1 MLKKYQ
7 ILIIKRYFKAFITIF
22 IGLTVFFT
30 GVDFASNIGKLPD
43 SANLKVLFAVN
54 RLMYFTSF
62 TFGLSLMFALISS
75 MVSLIKENEL
85 VVLYSLG
92 ASKKLVLKPF
102 LIMITI
108 FIAIFWILNNNPT
121 FVSAKQ
127 VSDNIKKYGQVSK
140 YENNLFLKSKDNY
153 IFIKKLNKYKKEGTN
168 IEIFE
173 TKGVDLKRVIKA
185 QKGVFKDN
193 YWLLSD
199 VKIITKPTVDDT
211 VLNKKLKV
219 EKVDS
224 MKVLNGFKPTI
235 MDSLYKGSQGLTIS
249 DDIEAISLLKD
260 KGLSITTIK
269 ANLYQAI
276 FFPLF
281 SLFLGVILFFKLPIQ
296 RRGENLAMLS
306 AGLYFIAL
314 ITWGVLY
321 MLIEIS
327 RNGAVIPEVGII
339 LPIFLLGVY
348 SYFFYK
354 RKVTSF

>member
-7 ILIIKRYFKAFITIF
+7 ILIIRRYFKAFITIF

-62 TFGLSLMFALISS
+62 TFGLSLVFALISS
-75 MVSLIKENEL
+75 MIFFIKENEL

-102 LIMITI
+102 LIMMSI
-108 FIAIFWILNNNPT
+108 FITLFWILNNNPT

-127 VSDNIKKYGQVSK
+127 ISDNIKKYGQVSK

-153 IFIKKLNKYKKEGTN
+153 IFIEKLNKYKKEGTK

-193 YWLLSD
+193 CWLLSD

-211 VLNKKLKV
+211 VLNKKLEVK
-219 EKVDS
+219 KVDS

-235 MDSLYKGSQGLTIS
+235 IGSLYKGSQGLTIS

-260 KGLSITTIK
+260 RGLSIATIK

-281 SLFLGVILFFKLPIQ
+281 SLFLGVVLFFKLPIQ

-306 AGLYFIAL
+306 AGLYFVAL

-321 MLIEIS
+321 MLIEVS
-327 RNGAVIPEVGII
+327 KNGVVIPEVGII

-354 RKVTSF
+354 RKVISF